1 MSTRSAP
8 LLPPALAFV
17 SGTALAFHLS
27 YLYPPLLVSL
37 LVVTFLRGR
46 RAGVLSAVLPLISAF
61 SLGLLWTTVRQDLPR
76 PADPGWNADRPVTA
90 LVRSSSPWRRTAHGW
105 SARVELRRLRQGR
118 EVERVRLPA
127 FVTLP
132 GDEAP
137 PIPGTRLRVR
147 GYLERRSGF
156 FNGGPV
162 EPGPWRLSVS
172 SRRFVTVEEEAGP
185 VARLS
190 HALRQGVEEILDE
203 APPGPGAALARALI
217 LGDLSR
223 LAPEVVR
230 GLRRSGLGHLLAL
243 SGLHLGLAAALAWLL
258 AAVLRLPPRIRWLL
272 VGLTVTLYLLLAGP
286 RPSLLRAAVLVAAG
300 TAALAL
306 ERPPAP
312 ANALGLAMG
321 LLVLHRPS
329 LVGNLGFQ
337 LTVAATWGILVL
349 APWWANR
356 PPFPARFAGSDP
368 SASGGAKRSPWAGL
382 GSLLAV
388 PVAAQIATLP
398 WALPAFHGVSPLA
411 PLLNLA
417 AVPWTSL
424 VLAAA
429 FAWLALAA
437 VAPAWA
443 ELSTPALDLLAAP
456 LAWPARAPAAPW
468 WFLPLDLPAG
478 AAAALALGLAA
489 ALGLPARWRQ
499 AGRRWTLLAVTGAAL
514 ACVPLLA
521 TFPRADE
528 PSGSRFRLV
537 LLDVG
542 QGDAVLVQDGP
553 RAVLVDGG
561 GFAGGF
567 DYGGGIGSRVLLPA
581 LLRLGIRRLDALVLT
596 HGDRDHC
603 GGLVELAS
611 WLPAEEV
618 WTVPGWRPESCAQ
631 ALVATPGVTVRRL
644 AAGGRGRIGRWRWS
658 ALHPVWGDGGA
669 GERNRR
675 SLVLALQAGADGK
688 RVLLTGD
695 LDAAGE
701 ARLLHRFRGS
711 ARHQLAADIL
721 KVAHHGSRS
730 STGLPFLAAVFGV
743 RRPESPRPLALIS
756 AGRGNPFGHPAAEVL
771 RRLERYGARVR
782 RTDREGRILVS
793 VGRGAA
799 DTLSP

>member
-1 MSTRSAP
+1 MSVSTRSAP

-37 LVVTFLRGR
+37 LVVSFLRGR
-46 RAGVLSAVLPLISAF
+46 RAGVLSAVLPLLSAF
-61 SLGLLWTTVRQDLPR
+61 SLGLLWTTVREDLPR
-76 PADPGWNADRPVTA
+76 PAEPGWHADRPVAA
-90 LVRSSSPWRRTAHGW
+90 LVGSGSPWRRTAHGW

-118 EVERVRLPA
+118 AVERVRLPV
-127 FVTLP
+127 FLTLP
-132 GDEAP
+132 GDEPP

-147 GYLERRSGF
+147 GYLVRRSGF

-162 EPGPWRLSVS
+162 EPGTWRLSVP
-172 SRRFVTVEEEAGP
+172 SRRFVTMEEKPGP
-185 VARLS
+185 LARLS
-190 HALRQGVEEILDE
+190 HALRQGVEETLDE
-203 APPGPGAALARALI
+203 APAGPGVALARALI
-217 LGDLSR
+217 LGDPSH

-243 SGLHLGLAAALAWLL
+243 SGLHLGLAAGLAWLL
-258 AAVLRLPPRIRWLL
+258 AAGLRLPRCVRWLL
-272 VGLTVTLYLLLAGP
+272 VGLTVTLYPLLAGP
-286 RPSLLRAAVLVAAG
+286 RPSLLRAAVLVTAG

-356 PPFPARFAGSDP
+356 PPFP
-368 SASGGAKRSPWAGL
+368 SAASEGSGGSGARRSPWARIGA
-382 GSLLAV
+382 LLAV

-398 WALPAFHGVSPLA
+398 WTLPAFHGVSPLA
-411 PLLNLA
+411 PLLNLV

-424 VLAAA
+424 VLALD
-429 FAWLALAA
+429 FAWLTLAALA
-437 VAPAWA
+437 PGWG
-443 ELSTPALDLLAAP
+443 EISTPVLDLLAAP

-468 WFLPLDLPAG
+468 WFLPLDLPGG
-478 AAAALALGLAA
+478 AAAALALGVAA
-489 ALGLPARWRQ
+489 GLGLPARWRPG
-499 AGRRWTLLAVTGAAL
+499 GRRWALLAVATAAL
-514 ACVPLLA
+514 GCVPWLA
-521 TFPRADE
+521 AVQHDGEHGAP
-528 PSGSRFRLV
+528 PFRLV

-561 GFAGGF
+561 GFVGGF
-567 DYGGGIGSRVLLPA
+567 DYGGGLGSRVLLPA
-581 LLRLGIRRLDALVLT
+581 LLRLGVRRLDAMVLT

-603 GGLVELAS
+603 GGLVELTS
-611 WLPAEEV
+611 WLPVEEV
-618 WTVPGWRPESCAQ
+618 WVVPEARRGSCAQ
-631 ALVATPGVTVRRL
+631 ALVATPGVTVRRI
-644 AAGGRGRIGRWRWS
+644 AAGGRGKIGRWRWS
-658 ALHPVWGDGGA
+658 ALHPLLGDERL
-669 GERNRR
+669 GERNGR

-701 ARLLHRFRGS
+701 ARLLGRFRGP
-711 ARHQLAADIL
+711 ARHRLAADIL

-730 STGLPFLAAVFGV
+730 STGLPFLAAVFGS
-743 RRPESPRPLALIS
+743 RSAAAPRPLALIS

-771 RRLERYGARVR
+771 ERLERYRARVR

-793 VGRGAA
+793 VGR
-799 DTLSP
+799 